1 LLLIFFFSDKIQG
14 PNQKPEYPTPDT
26 VLWPAILMENQ
37 PASDHL
43 EGIPTY
49 TTAAEIA
56 PLIAPSSG
64 SGGEELGIS
73 DRTIELRVKK

>member
-1 LLLIFFFSDKIQG
+1 M
-14 PNQKPEYPTPDT
+14 
-26 VLWPAILMENQ
+26 LWPAILMENQ

-43 EGIPTY
+43 EGNPTY

-56 PLIAPSSG
+56 PLIAPCSG